1 MNFIIPTN
9 VSRVT
14 EMLKNAQF
22 EAFLVGGCVRDLLI
36 SNSNFSNNS
45 SISARLEKNDH
56 MKHGHQ
62 LEQVPEIS
70 EVLKTSHALK
80 PTEIKIP
87 AFAGMTTKANVSR
100 LPAQA
105 GEPKDW
111 DITTNAKPEQIVK
124 LFEDNGFK
132 VVYENVFGTVSVVF
146 EDEPLNS
153 SVRDIQITPYRL
165 ESAYS
170 DNRHPDSVSFSD
182 TIHDDLSRRDFTM
195 NAIAAFVIPASEPES
210 RVKPQNTWIPDQVR
224 HDTTEIQISETE
236 KLILID
242 PFHGKQAIEEEM
254 IISVGDAKE
263 RFTEDALRIMR
274 AIRFAAQLG
283 FTVSHETMN
292 AISETKELMNNVS
305 AERIRDEFIKIIN
318 SDAPAIALFHM
329 KQLGLLEIILPEII
343 PAIGCEQG
351 GVHIYDVFDHLVH
364 ALQHAAD
371 KKFPFHIR
379 LAALFHDIGKPKTRR
394 PGHKK
399 AYTFY
404 GHEVVGARIAQKI
417 MERLKFSKAETE
429 LVVKFVRWHM
439 FFSDTESITL
449 SAVRRMIANV
459 APTTTTQYSSPL
471 RGAPLQEEQVTQRI
485 EIPPLIDPVGGS
497 VKPGLSEGRR
507 STNATTTEHPIWQ
520 LMQIRECDRVGM
532 NKTEAPYRLRKYFAM
547 IEECLRD
554 PISVSQLK
562 VDGNYLMNQLHVK
575 PGPRMG
581 WMLHALLEEVL
592 EDPEKNTIEY
602 LSDRVKQFEEMSDAE
617 LKKLGE
623 AGKERK
629 EQEEQE
635 EVKKLHVKHG
645 VKK

>member
-1 MNFIIPTN
+1 MSFSIPTN

-14 EMLKNAQF
+14 ETLKNAQF

-36 SNSNFSNNS
+36 SNNGFSNDS
-45 SISARLEKNDH
+45 SISARLEKGNGV
-56 MKHGHQ
+56 KP
-62 LEQVPEIS
+62 EQGFEQMLEIS
-70 EVLKTSHALK
+70 ESLEK
-80 PTEIKIP
+80 PL
-87 AFAGMTTKANVSR
+87 NNYVS
-100 LPAQA
+100 Q
-105 GEPKDW
+105 EPKDW

-124 LFEDNGFK
+124 LFEDKGFK
-132 VVYENVFGTVSVVF
+132 VVYENNFGTVSIVF
-146 EDEPLNS
+146 EEESFTS
-153 SVRDIQITPYRL
+153 SVRDVQITPYRL
-165 ESAYS
+165 ESEYS

-195 NAIAAFVIPASEPES
+195 NAIALDPE
-210 RVKPQNTWIPDQVR
+210 TF
-224 HDTTEIQISETE
+224 EI
-236 KLILID
+236 ID
-242 PFHGKQAIEEEM
+242 PFHGKQAIEKQM
-254 IISVGDAKE
+254 IISVGDAKD

-274 AIRFAAQLG
+274 AIRFSAQLG

-292 AISETKELMNNVS
+292 AISETRELLNNVS

-329 KQLGLLEIILPEII
+329 KQLGLLEIVLPEII

-351 GVHIYDVFDHLVH
+351 GVHIYDVFDHLVY

-417 MERLKFSKAETE
+417 MERLKFSKTETE

-459 APTTTTQYSSPL
+459 
-471 RGAPLQEEQVTQRI
+471 GA
-485 EIPPLIDPVGGS
+485 DY
-497 VKPGLSEGRR
+497 
-507 STNATTTEHPIWQ
+507 IWQ

-562 VDGNYLMNQLHVK
+562 VDGNYLMKELSVK

-602 LSDRVKQFEEMSDAE
+602 LSKRVGEFEQLSDAD
-617 LKKLGE
+617 LKQLGE

>member
-1 MNFIIPTN
+1 MNFTIPTN

-14 EMLKNAQF
+14 ELLRNAGF

-36 SNSNFSNNS
+36 SNMHLKAFDTS
-45 SISARLEKNDH
+45 SGFARLDTDSKLEQVN
-56 MKHGHQ
+56 Q
-62 LEQVPEIS
+62 LEQMLKPS
-70 EVLKTSHALK
+70 EESKASHAIRSLEK
-80 PTEIKIP
+80 PINNHASP
-87 AFAGMTTKANVSR
+87 NFAKASLGTR
-100 LPAQA
+100 
-105 GEPKDW
+105 EPKDW

-124 LFEDNGFK
+124 LFEDKGFK
-132 VVYENVFGTVSVVF
+132 VVYENVFGTVSIVF
-146 EDEPLNS
+146 EDEQLDSP
-153 SVRDIQITPYRL
+153 VRDIQITPYRL

-170 DNRHPDSVSFSD
+170 DNRHPDNVSFSD
-182 TIHDDLSRRDFTM
+182 TINDDLSRRDFTM
-195 NAIAAFVIPASEPES
+195 NAIALDPE
-210 RVKPQNTWIPDQVR
+210 TF
-224 HDTTEIQISETE
+224 EI
-236 KLILID
+236 ID
-242 PFHGKQAIEEEM
+242 PFHGKQAIEKQM

-292 AISETKELMNNVS
+292 AISETRGLLNNVS
-305 AERIRDEFIKIIN
+305 AERIRDEFVKIIN
-318 SDAPAIALFHM
+318 SEAPAIALFHM

-394 PGHKK
+394 ASFAKASAGQAGPKK
-399 AYTFY
+399 PYTFY

-417 MERLKFSKAETE
+417 MERLKFPKAETE

-449 SAVRRMIANV
+449 SAVRRMITNV
-459 APTTTTQYSSPL
+459 EGPTSRHETAGASQDRL
-471 RGAPLQEEQVTQRI
+471 GAP
-485 EIPPLIDPVGGS
+485 
-497 VKPGLSEGRR
+497 
-507 STNATTTEHPIWQ
+507 AAHPIWE

-581 WMLHALLEEVL
+581 WMLHAMLEEVL

-602 LSDRVKQFEEMSDAE
+602 LSNRVTEFEQLPDIDLKQ
-617 LKKLGE
+617 LGE

>member
-1 MNFIIPTN
+1 MSFSIPTN

-14 EMLKNAQF
+14 ETLKNAQF

-36 SNSNFSNNS
+36 SNNGFSNDS
-45 SISARLEKNDH
+45 SISARLEKGNGV
-56 MKHGHQ
+56 KP
-62 LEQVPEIS
+62 EQGFEQMLEIS
-70 EVLKTSHALK
+70 ESLEK
-80 PTEIKIP
+80 PLS
-87 AFAGMTTKANVSR
+87 NYVS
-100 LPAQA
+100 Q
-105 GEPKDW
+105 EPKDW

-124 LFEDNGFK
+124 LFEDKGYK
-132 VVYENVFGTVSVVF
+132 VVYENNFGTVSIVF
-146 EDEPLNS
+146 EEESLTS
-153 SVRDIQITPYRL
+153 SVRDMQITPYRL

-170 DNRHPDSVSFSD
+170 DNRHPDNVSFSD
-182 TIHDDLSRRDFTM
+182 TIYDDLSRRDFTM
-195 NAIAAFVIPASEPES
+195 NAIALDPE
-210 RVKPQNTWIPDQVR
+210 TF
-224 HDTTEIQISETE
+224 EI
-236 KLILID
+236 ID
-242 PFHGKQAIEEEM
+242 PFHGKQAIEKQM
-254 IISVGDAKE
+254 IISVGDAKD

-274 AIRFAAQLG
+274 AIRFSAQLG
-283 FTVSHETMN
+283 FTVSSETMN
-292 AISETKELMNNVS
+292 AISETRELLNNVS

-329 KQLGLLEIILPEII
+329 KQLGLLEIVLPEII

-351 GVHIYDVFDHLVH
+351 GVHIYDVFDHLVY

-417 MERLKFSKAETE
+417 MERLKFPKAETE

-459 APTTTTQYSSPL
+459 
-471 RGAPLQEEQVTQRI
+471 GA
-485 EIPPLIDPVGGS
+485 DY
-497 VKPGLSEGRR
+497 
-507 STNATTTEHPIWQ
+507 IWQ
-520 LMQIRECDRVGM
+520 SMQIRECDRVGM

-562 VDGNYLMNQLHVK
+562 VDGNYLMKELSVK

-602 LSDRVKQFEEMSDAE
+602 LSKRVGEFEQLSDAD
-617 LKKLGE
+617 LKQLGE

>member
-1 MNFIIPTN
+1 MSSIIPTN

-14 EMLKNAQF
+14 ETLKNAGF

-36 SNSNFSNNS
+36 S
-45 SISARLEKNDH
+45 
-56 MKHGHQ
+56 
-62 LEQVPEIS
+62 QVN
-70 EVLKTSHALK
+70 
-80 PTEIKIP
+80 
-87 AFAGMTTKANVSR
+87 NVSR
-100 LPAQA
+100 
-105 GEPKDW
+105 EPKDW

-124 LFEDNGFK
+124 LFEDKGFK
-132 VVYENVFGTVSVVF
+132 VVYENVFGTVSIVF

-170 DNRHPDSVSFSD
+170 DNRHPDNVSFSD

-195 NAIAAFVIPASEPES
+195 NAIALDPE
-210 RVKPQNTWIPDQVR
+210 TF
-224 HDTTEIQISETE
+224 EI
-236 KLILID
+236 ID
-242 PFHGKQAIEEEM
+242 PFHGKQAIEKQM

-292 AISETKELMNNVS
+292 AISETKELLNNVS

-485 EIPPLIDPVGGS
+485 EIPPLVDPVGGS

-562 VDGNYLMNQLHVK
+562 VDGNYLMKELSVK

-602 LSDRVKQFEEMSDAE
+602 LSHRVSEFEQLPDTDLKQ
-617 LKKLGE
+617 LGE

-635 EVKKLHVKHG
+635 EVKKLHMKHG

>member
-1 MNFIIPTN
+1 MNFIVPKN

-14 EMLKNAQF
+14 ETLKTAGF

-36 SNSNFSNNS
+36 SQIVFSNNS
-45 SISARLEKNDH
+45 SISSRLETGDSVKP
-56 MKHGHQ
+56 
-62 LEQVPEIS
+62 EQVFEQILKPS
-70 EVLKTSHALK
+70 EVSGDDLDLPEKR
-80 PTEIKIP
+80 IKNNVSP
-87 AFAGMTTKANVSR
+87 DFTKAS
-100 LPAQA
+100 L
-105 GEPKDW
+105 GIHKPKDW

-124 LFEDNGFK
+124 LFEDNDFK
-132 VVYENVFGTVSVVF
+132 VVYENVFGTVSIVF
-146 EDEPLNS
+146 EDELIDS

-165 ESAYS
+165 EGAYS

-182 TIHDDLSRRDFTM
+182 TIYDDLSRRDFTM
-195 NAIAAFVIPASEPES
+195 NAIAI
-210 RVKPQNTWIPDQVR
+210 DL
-224 HDTTEIQISETE
+224 ETFQ
-236 KLILID
+236 LID
-242 PFHGKQAIEEEM
+242 PFHGKQAIEKQM
-254 IISVGDAKE
+254 IIAVGDPTE
-263 RFTEDALRIMR
+263 RFREDALRIMR
-274 AIRFAAQLG
+274 AIRFSAQLG
-283 FTVSHETMN
+283 FTVSYETMN
-292 AISETKELMNNVS
+292 AIIETRELLKNIS

-318 SDAPAIALFHM
+318 SDSPAIALFHM
-329 KQLGLLEIILPEII
+329 KQLGLLDVILPEII
-343 PAIGCEQG
+343 PSIGCIQG

-371 KKFPFHIR
+371 KKYSFHIR

-394 PGHKK
+394 PGSKK

-417 MERLKFSKAETE
+417 MERLKFPKAETE

-459 APTTTTQYSSPL
+459 TTSSQPSPNLGEGETTQ
-471 RGAPLQEEQVTQRI
+471 
-485 EIPPLIDPVGGS
+485 
-497 VKPGLSEGRR
+497 
-507 STNATTTEHPIWQ
+507 HPIWQ

-562 VDGNYLMNQLHVK
+562 VDGNYLMNKLHVK

-602 LSDRVKQFEEMSDAE
+602 LSNRVGEFEKLSDVD

>member
-1 MNFIIPTN
+1 MDFIIPTN
-9 VSRVT
+9 VTRVT
-14 EMLKNAQF
+14 ELLKSAGY
-22 EAFLVGGCVRDLLI
+22 EAFLVGGCVRDLI
-36 SNSNFSNNS
+36 INMNNTDVS
-45 SISARLEKNDH
+45 QDFSISARLDTQNNKFKE
-56 MKHGHQ
+56 Q
-62 LEQVPEIS
+62 ELEQVLEIS
-70 EVLKTSHALK
+70 KPHETSVSK
-80 PTEIKIP
+80 
-87 AFAGMTTKANVSR
+87 KAH
-100 LPAQA
+100 
-105 GEPKDW
+105 EPKDW
-111 DITTNAKPEQIVK
+111 DITTNAKPEDIVK
-124 LFEDNGFK
+124 LFEDKDFK
-132 VVYENVFGTVSVVF
+132 VVYENAFGTVSIVF
-146 EDEPLNS
+146 EDEPLDS
-153 SVRDIQITPYRL
+153 SIRDIQITPYRL

-182 TIHDDLSRRDFTM
+182 TIYDDLSRRDFTM
-195 NAIAAFVIPASEPES
+195 NAIAMDVSPSPKLGEGRGEVLGMQYPHPASPYIGGGEM
-210 RVKPQNTWIPDQVR
+210 RI
-224 HDTTEIQISETE
+224 
-236 KLILID
+236 ID
-242 PFHGKQAIEEEM
+242 PFHGKQAIEKQM
-254 IISVGDAKE
+254 IIAVGDPAE
-263 RFTEDALRIMR
+263 RFREDALRILR
-274 AIRFAAQLG
+274 AIRFSAQLG

-292 AISETKELMNNVS
+292 AIIETRELLKNIS

-318 SDAPAIALFHM
+318 SDSPAIALFHM
-329 KQLGLLEIILPEII
+329 KQLGLLETILPEII
-343 PAIGCEQG
+343 PSIGCEQG

-371 KKFPFHIR
+371 KQYLFHIR

-417 MERLKFSKAETE
+417 MERLKFPKADTE

-459 APTTTTQYSSPL
+459 
-471 RGAPLQEEQVTQRI
+471 GA
-485 EIPPLIDPVGGS
+485 D
-497 VKPGLSEGRR
+497 
-507 STNATTTEHPIWQ
+507 HIWE

-562 VDGNYLMNQLHVK
+562 IDGNYLMKELHVK

-592 EDPEKNTIEY
+592 EDPEKNTIEH
-602 LSDRVKQFEEMSDAE
+602 LSNRVNELEQLSDAE
-617 LKKLGE
+617 LKMLGE
-623 AGKERK
+623 AGKEKK
-629 EQEEQE
+629 ESADQE
-635 EVKKLHVKHG
+635 EVKKLHVKHN